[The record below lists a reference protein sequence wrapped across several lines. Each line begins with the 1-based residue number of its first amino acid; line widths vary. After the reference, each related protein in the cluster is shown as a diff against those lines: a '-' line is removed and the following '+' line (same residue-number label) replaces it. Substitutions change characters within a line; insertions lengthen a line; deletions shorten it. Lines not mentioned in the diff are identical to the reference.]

1 MPPGK
6 NRRALFHGLYAYP
19 RERSIRQFRER
30 IRRLTRRNAPV
41 KTEQLVD
48 DINPV
53 IRGWGNYYCKAHI
66 RTLFNRLDRWIVRR
80 IWAHKCKRWRNTGW
94 KKLPPKCL
102 YEQMGLVNLF
112 ALIPSSASAR

>member
-1 MPPGK
+1 
-6 NRRALFHGLYAYP
+6 
-19 RERSIRQFRER
+19 
-30 IRRLTRRNAPV
+30 V
-41 KTEQLVD
+41 KTQQLVD

-80 IWAHKCKRWRNTGW
+80 IWSHKCKRWRNTGW
-94 KKLPPKCL
+94 KKLPSKCL
-102 YEQMGLVNLF
+102 YEQMDLVNLF